1 MTVIKSGA
9 EPVCS
14 VVGVCD
20 AGLPLKYHMK
30 MGTGKPLA
38 WQVRLTELD
47 VLTLTFC
54 GIVGI
59 RISAAAVERERERAG
74 VAITRDRAAHGRE
87 GGGRKYEGQKRKGT
101 LTKNSDL
108 CSVIVTAQIISG
120 LTGVVGSVYGLNTGQ
135 S

>member
-1 MTVIKSGA
+1 MKSGA

-30 MGTGKPLA
+30 MGAGEPLA

-47 VLTLTFC
+47 VLTLTSS

-59 RISAAAVERERERAG
+59 RISPAAVEGAKE
-74 VAITRDRAAHGRE
+74 T
-87 GGGRKYEGQKRKGT
+87 
-101 LTKNSDL
+101 
-108 CSVIVTAQIISG
+108 SG
-120 LTGVVGSVYGLNTGQ
+120 CNC
-135 S
+135 

>member
-1 MTVIKSGA
+1 MKSGA

-30 MGTGKPLA
+30 MGTGEPLA
-38 WQVRLTELD
+38 WQVRLTDLD

-59 RISAAAVERERERAG
+59 RISAATVEGEREREWWLQLLG
-74 VAITRDRAAHGRE
+74 LQQHTGEEEE
-87 GGGRKYEGQKRKGT
+87 GSRKGRKKK
-101 LTKNSDL
+101 
-108 CSVIVTAQIISG
+108 
-120 LTGVVGSVYGLNTGQ
+120 
-135 S
+135 